1 MQHSDVLNVH
11 ILRPTGSILLVQIGY
26 KYLTFCVIC
35 AILMRNNIKEYLMTS
50 SALTSGRASLI
61 DHIIGRLV
69 PKGFQQ
75 FNEIFSREVVA
86 LEEGPQVIINGQV
99 MQHPGIEHH
108 ILFELELL
116 GPGQVIS
123 DDGRTEDFELM
134 QFRVSQDQHQ
144 RTISVNIYHGEH
156 DEFDRHLQKY
166 FGI

>member
-1 MQHSDVLNVH
+1 M
-11 ILRPTGSILLVQIGY
+11 IPLVPIGY
-26 KYLTFCVIC
+26 KYLIFYVTYV
-35 AILMRNNIKEYLMTS
+35 ILMQNNIKEYIMTS
-50 SALTSGRASLI
+50 SALTISRASLI

-75 FNEIFSREVVA
+75 LNEIFSREVVA
-86 LEEGPQVIINGQV
+86 LEEGPQVIVNGQV

-108 ILFELELL
+108 ILFELELM

-123 DDGRTEDFELM
+123 EDGRTEDFELM
-134 QFRVSQDQHQ
+134 QFRASQGRHQ
-144 RTISVNIYHGEH
+144 RAISVNVYYGEH